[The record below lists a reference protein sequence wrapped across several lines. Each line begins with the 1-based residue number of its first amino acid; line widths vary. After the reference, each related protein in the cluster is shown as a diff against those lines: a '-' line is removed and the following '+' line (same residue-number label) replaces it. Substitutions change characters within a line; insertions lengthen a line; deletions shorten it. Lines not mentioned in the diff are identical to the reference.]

1 MIAVAELRN
10 ADTFPVITAEM
21 GDIVHVQRSLQRAKG
36 VGGCRIF
43 LLKVHLTKPSLQA
56 FVANIMAFAFADHRE
71 QWAVDLS
78 VCQQG
83 AGQQRKVFC
92 LHSVL
97 QGDAGGGDNDGL
109 VQCLRVR
116 PVGRRGSCQISVGL
130 ADAGAC
136 VAQGDATVQHGSQ
149 HPVAELDLLG
159 TLRHALGR
167 QQVFENMVDHGVGF
181 LPVCII
187 CIHPWISPIMIKSIF
202 VIRFTVFAARA
213 PVDKGNST
221 DRRRLPSHGRI
232 PGVSTAFNPMAA
244 QPHHAG
250 QCFVSHYQPEQSQC
264 QPTLPK
270 SARHRFYRSPK
281 ISPPGHGAHCANAH
295 PSGRL
300 PVLLVCTFQGTVRD
314 LLLGPSL
321 SSRKSPRVNT
331 LNLKNSQN
339 ISSDPAEYG
348 PGV

>member
-1 MIAVAELRN
+1 MTGLRSC
-10 ADTFPVITAEM
+10 PV
-21 GDIVHVQRSLQRAKG
+21 S
-36 VGGCRIF
+36 
-43 LLKVHLTKPSLQA
+43 
-56 FVANIMAFAFADHRE
+56 
-71 QWAVDLS
+71 
-78 VCQQG
+78 G
-83 AGQQRKVFC
+83 A
-92 LHSVL
+92 
-97 QGDAGGGDNDGL
+97 
-109 VQCLRVR
+109 
-116 PVGRRGSCQISVGL
+116 VGRCGSCQISVGL

-136 VAQGDATVQHGSQ
+136 VAQGDATVQHGIQ

-232 PGVSTAFNPMAA
+232 PGVSTAFNPRAA
-244 QPHHAG
+244 QPLHAG
-250 QCFVSHYQPEQSQC
+250 QCFVSHYQPEQSHC

-270 SARHRFYRSPK
+270 SARHRFYRSPEDDLLRVM
-281 ISPPGHGAHCANAH
+281 AHTARIAH

-300 PVLLVCTFQGTVRD
+300 PVLLVCTFQGTARD
-314 LLLGPSL
+314 LFWVPHCPPEKALG
-321 SSRKSPRVNT
+321 
-331 LNLKNSQN
+331 
-339 ISSDPAEYG
+339 
-348 PGV
+348 

>member
-1 MIAVAELRN
+1 M
-10 ADTFPVITAEM
+10 FPVITAEM
-21 GDIVHVQRSLQRAKG
+21 GDIVHVQRSFQRAKS

-43 LLKVHLTKPSLQA
+43 LLKVHLTKPPLQA
-56 FVANIMAFAFADHRE
+56 FVANIMAFALADHRE

-78 VCQQG
+78 VCQQD
-83 AGQQRKVFC
+83 AGQQRKVFR

-97 QGDAGGGDNDGL
+97 QGDAGSGDNDRL
-109 VQCLRVR
+109 VHRPRVR
-116 PVGRRGSCQISVGL
+116 PVGRCGCCQISVGL
-130 ADAGAC
+130 ADAGTG
-136 VAQGDATVQHGSQ
+136 VAQSDAAVQHGIQ
-149 HPVAELDLLG
+149 HSMAELDLLG
-159 TLRHALGR
+159 TLRHVLGR

-221 DRRRLPSHGRI
+221 GRRRLPSHGRI
-232 PGVSTAFNPMAA
+232 PGVSTAFNPRAA

-270 SARHRFYRSPK
+270 SARHRFYRSPDTF
-281 ISPPGHGAHCANAH
+281 PPGHGAHCANARL
-295 PSGRL
+295 SGRL
-300 PVLLVCTFQGTVRD
+300 PVLLVCTFQGTARD
-314 LLLGPSL
+314 LWGPSL
-321 SSRKSPRVNT
+321 SSRKRLRVNT

-339 ISSDPAEYG
+339 IFSDPAEYG